1 MVGPVRWKA
10 PVRSQTQTSPPPA
23 EAIIESS
30 RRRTGSPSALN
41 IGANLVACAG
51 SIGPCAIG
59 APSAAKAAVSPVDFL
74 SIGPASRR
82 TARRFPHAGQSC
94 SATGTFRRPR
104 HLRSPNKP
112 RRPYIYNLEAGTA
125 PTARSE
131 RVNRSVIGAV
141 PVAAGADRDLQR
153 DGQ

>member
-23 EAIIESS
+23 EATIASS

-41 IGANLVACAG
+41 IGANLTACAG

-59 APSAAKAAVSPVDFL
+59 APSAVAAVDSPVDFL
-74 SIGPASRR
+74 SIGPA
-82 TARRFPHAGQSC
+82 FPWAGRHVLHAGRSC

-104 HLRSPNKP
+104 PLPPPTSRADPTSTTCRRKP
-112 RRPYIYNLEAGTA
+112 HPPPGQNA
-125 PTARSE
+125 
-131 RVNRSVIGAV
+131 SVVGAV

-153 DGQ
+153 YGQ